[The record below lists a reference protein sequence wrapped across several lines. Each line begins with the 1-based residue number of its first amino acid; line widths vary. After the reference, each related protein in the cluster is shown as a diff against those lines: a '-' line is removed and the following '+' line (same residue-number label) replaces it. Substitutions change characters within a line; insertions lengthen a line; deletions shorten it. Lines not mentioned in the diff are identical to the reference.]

1 MSIVQMQLDTRQL
14 TGTLDRSKEQLI
26 PGHDS
31 NYWLE
36 FHLSFYRFA
45 EQLCSGRVLD
55 IGCGY
60 GYGSNLLAGKAE
72 HVTGID
78 YHQPAIEFAK
88 KNYERENLTFLQH
101 DANNPLPFEDDT
113 FELIVSSEVLEHIA
127 NQDRLLDEVLR
138 VGKKG
143 KYVIFKTPQ
152 SADGSEDD
160 NPHHHHTYTYEE
172 FEKTFKDRFSKANI
186 FFWVQKTQIV
196 QKTIKVN
203 LDKTPEKFG
212 DPIPSEN
219 AILIHTLTTPS
230 LIEPDVKNRV
240 GDLFAMC
247 EI

>member
-31 NYWLE
+31 DYWLE
-36 FHLSFYRFA
+36 FHLTFYRFA
-45 EQLCSGRVLD
+45 EQLCGGRVLD

-60 GYGSNLLAGKAE
+60 GYGSNHLAQIAD

-78 YHQPAIEFAK
+78 YHPPAIEFAK
-88 KNYERENLTFLQH
+88 EKYERENLTFLQH
-101 DANNPLPFEDDT
+101 DANTPLPFEDDT
-113 FELIVSSEVLEHIA
+113 FDLIISSEVLEHIA
-127 NQDRLLDEVLR
+127 NQDALLEEVKR

-143 KYVIFKTPQ
+143 KFVIFKTPQ
-152 SADGSEDD
+152 SVDGSEDE

-172 FEKTFKDRFSKANI
+172 FEQAFKRQFTKADI
-186 FFWVQKTQIV
+186 FFWTQNTQVVQKI
-196 QKTIKVN
+196 IKVN
-203 LDKTPEKFG
+203 LDKKIEKFG
-212 DPIPSEN
+212 DPYPSEN
-219 AILIHTLTTPS
+219 ALLVHTLTIPT
-230 LIEPDVKNRV
+230 LMEPDANNRI

>member
-31 NYWLE
+31 DYWLE

-45 EQLCSGRVLD
+45 EQLCGGRVLD

-60 GYGSNLLAGKAE
+60 GYGSNHLAQIAD

-78 YHQPAIEFAK
+78 YHTPAIEFAK
-88 KNYERENLTFLQH
+88 EKYRRDNLTYLQH
-101 DANNPLPFEDDT
+101 DANEPLPFEDNSFD
-113 FELIVSSEVLEHIA
+113 LIVSSEVLEHIR
-127 NQDRLLDEVLR
+127 NQRELLGEIKR

-143 KYVIFKTPQ
+143 KFVIIKTPQ
-152 SADGSEDD
+152 SADGAEDE
-160 NPHHHHTYTYEE
+160 NPHHHHTFTYEE
-172 FEKTFKDRFSKANI
+172 FEKLFKETFTKANF
-186 FFWVQKTQIV
+186 FFWVQKSQVV

-203 LDKTPEKFG
+203 IQRKVEKFG
-212 DPIPSEN
+212 DPYPSEN
-219 AILIHTLTTPS
+219 AVLVHTLTTPM
-230 LIEPDVKNRV
+230 LVEPDVNNRN